1 MKIVQVVT
9 SAEWG
14 GAQRHVYDL
23 SRELRQMGHD
33 VIVLYGVEGR
43 LHELLTAAHMPV
55 YQVPWLTRNIRPW
68 QDFRALS
75 AIRRQIEAFDPDIV
89 HAHSSK
95 AGVLVRM
102 AMRKSSVPVIYTIH
116 GLTYLDRRMPSWK
129 RFVYR
134 AVERKMLPLAQG
146 TIAVSQRDLDDLI
159 GRGGDKVTHLVHIP
173 NGIEPFS
180 ESIPIPNVPV
190 IGTITRLVPHK
201 ALDVLLNAVA
211 EVRKVVPNVQLI
223 VVGDGPLRTQLEHQ
237 ARELGIDDITRFAGF
252 QTNVVEWLARMRVFA
267 LTSVKE
273 GMPYALLEAI
283 ASGRVVVAN
292 DIGTLPET
300 LKGEGVITVPV
311 GDQDALIRG
320 LIKGVTE
327 YGSIPTRVV
336 TTPHAMA
343 KQVLEVY
350 RQVLEI

>member
-1 MKIVQVVT
+1 MKIVQVIT

-23 SRELRQMGHD
+23 CRELRQMGHD
-33 VIVLYGVEGR
+33 AIVLYGVEGR
-43 LHELLTAAHMPV
+43 LHELLVEANTPV
-55 YQVPWLTRNIRPW
+55 YQVPWLTRNIRPLH
-68 QDFRALS
+68 DIRALS

-89 HAHSSK
+89 HAHSPK

-102 AMRKSSVPVIYTIH
+102 AMRKSSVSVIYTIH
-116 GLTYLDRRMPSWK
+116 GLAYLDSRMPSWK
-129 RFVYR
+129 KFVYR
-134 AVERKMLPLAQG
+134 TIEWKMLPFAQG

-159 GRGGDKVTHLVHIP
+159 GRGGNNVTHLVHIP

-180 ESIPIPNVPV
+180 QSIPLPDAPV
-190 IGTITRLVPHK
+190 IGTITRLAPQK
-201 ALDVLLNAVA
+201 ALDVLLTAVA
-211 EVRKVVPNVQLI
+211 EVRQVVPNVQLI
-223 VVGDGPLRTQLEHQ
+223 VVGDGPLRIQLEHQ
-237 ARELGIDDITRFAGF
+237 ARELGIDDITWFAGF

-292 DIGTLPET
+292 DIGTLPEN
-300 LKGEGVITVPV
+300 LKDEGVITVPI
-311 GDQDALIRG
+311 GDREALIRG

-327 YGSIPTRVV
+327 HGSIPTRVV

-350 RQVLEI
+350 RQALEI